1 MIGEIKTDALASTP
15 EEEKKAL
22 AGVINAV
29 PKMDAPQFSAEPR
42 SFVKA
47 WVLKDF
53 DDVINVGL
61 EGGRNYANGR
71 KMFGAGMC
79 FGCHRFQLEGGAIGP
94 DLTSVAGKFSPHD
107 LLESIIDPSK
117 EISDQYGA
125 MVFTRNDGT
134 QVVGRVMNMNGDSV
148 QVNTDMLA
156 PGDTV
161 SIDRKDIKDI
171 SPSTV
176 SMMPPGMLYTMTKDD
191 VLDLLAYLLSKG
203 NPDDPMFK

>member
-1 MIGEIKTDALASTP
+1 
-15 EEEKKAL
+15 
-22 AGVINAV
+22 
-29 PKMDAPQFSAEPR
+29 
-42 SFVKA
+42 
-47 WVLKDF
+47 
-53 DDVINVGL
+53 
-61 EGGRNYANGR
+61 
-71 KMFGAGMC
+71 
-79 FGCHRFQLEGGAIGP
+79 
-94 DLTSVAGKFSPHD
+94 
-107 LLESIIDPSK
+107 
-117 EISDQYGA
+117 

-148 QVNTDMLA
+148 QVNTDMLV